1 MSFKSGANPN
11 IVRTFLDEISF
22 KEWNEKPAPN
32 IATPYDEEIAHQMNA
47 TNGGVSTEIMADG
60 GTWEQT
66 AESSSYKEATPL
78 TGDDKFYKVIKWTK
92 ALPISE
98 EMLADN
104 QLDAVAKQVRAFIK
118 KGKRAQYKN
127 VMDLFNGAFTTT
139 VTNNG
144 VALISAS
151 QENLNGDTVSNLVS
165 GALTETTLNDAIV
178 TLAEQLDQTGEVGGA
193 TAKTLLVPTALFK
206 TACEITESKLRSGT
220 ANNDMNVYSDKYGII
235 VKTSPL
241 LSDAAGGSD
250 TAWFLL
256 SEDHP
261 VERHVRLPLETDYVE
276 AKYSGTGMGKYL
288 GKFREVAFAT
298 TYEGIVGSTGL

>member
-1 MSFKSGANPN
+1 MSFTSGANPN
-11 IVRTFLDEISF
+11 IVKTFLDEITF
-22 KEWNEKPAPN
+22 REWNDSPAPN
-32 IATPYDEEIAHQMNA
+32 IATPYDEEIAHQMTA
-47 TNGGVSTEIMADG
+47 SNGGVSTEVMGDG

-66 AESSSYKEATPL
+66 LENSSYKEATPL

-92 ALPISE
+92 SLPISE
-98 EMLADN
+98 EMLADG
-104 QLDAVAKQVRAFIK
+104 QLNVVAKQVRAFIK

-127 VMDLFNGAFTTT
+127 VMDLYNGAFTTT
-139 VTNNG
+139 LANNG

-151 QENLNGDTVSNLVS
+151 QANLNGDTVDNTIS
-165 GALTETTLNDAIV
+165 GALTETTLSSAIV
-178 TLAEQLDQTGEVGGA
+178 ALAEQLDQTGEVSGA
-193 TAKTLLVPTALFK
+193 MAKTLLVPTALYK
-206 TACEITESKLRSGT
+206 KACEITDSKLRSGT
-220 ANNDMNVYSDKYGII
+220 GNNDMNVISDKYGII

-241 LSDAAGGSD
+241 LSAAAGGSD

-261 VERHVRLPLETDYVE
+261 VERHVRLPLETEYVE